1 MEERSVSP
9 EHEEEVIELLD
20 IVQPAA
26 EGEEGG
32 EDIIELAAED
42 IESLGLAVP
51 PSEAPEEE
59 PLELVDVVAEGEAV
73 ERGGEEPAEPAEP
86 VVLEDQEV
94 AEAAPAPEVCNA
106 PAVEQVAFD
115 RFAADVDARFSVIEE
130 LWQVESQSSQEHFAA
145 LRAGLDEQSKVA
157 ELRFNAIQQ
166 ACSAEVQALRE
177 ELSSAQAAGEED
189 DFGQRL
195 LAVEERIAALGESH
209 ESEVQ
214 ALHAGLALAEER
226 LAALAE
232 ENAELR
238 KGLADAPTAF
248 LSDSSLRLAL
258 EEMVDRMIEAR
269 MSELS
274 TAQEKEAGSSAEEEA
289 AKAVAESVE
298 VLEGQV
304 KGLHERM
311 DKWEEHY
318 EQEAA
323 LAAARIIR
331 EEIAAMRAGAAR
343 MQH

>member
-1 MEERSVSP
+1 MEERAFSP

-26 EGEEGG
+26 EGEESV

-42 IESLGLAVP
+42 IESFGEAVALVGE
-51 PSEAPEEE
+51 STEEE
-59 PLELVDVVAEGEAV
+59 PLELVDMVAEGEAV
-73 ERGGEEPAEPAEP
+73 EQGGEEPAEAASIEGEGAP
-86 VVLEDQEV
+86 
-94 AEAAPAPEVCNA
+94 EAAPAQEVDS
-106 PAVEQVAFD
+106 PSFVEQASFE
-115 RFAADVDARFSVIEE
+115 RHTADVDARFSVIEE
-130 LWQVESQSSQEHFAA
+130 LWQVESQSAQENFAA
-145 LRAGLDEQSKVA
+145 LRAGLDEQSKVV

-177 ELSSAQAAGEED
+177 ELSSAHEADEAD
-189 DFGQRL
+189 DIGQRL
-195 LAVEERIAALGESH
+195 LVVEERIAALGESH
-209 ESEVQ
+209 EAEVQ
-214 ALHAGLALAEER
+214 AFHASLASAEER

-238 KGLADAPTAF
+238 KSIADAPVAF

-269 MSELS
+269 LSELS
-274 TAQEKEAGSSAEEEA
+274 SPQEQEGGASAEEEA

-304 KGLHERM
+304 KGLQERM
-311 DKWEEHY
+311 DTWEEHY